1 MIEETIE
8 ETLSMG
14 VLGEMDENETLAVL
28 PMTGDR
34 TGPWAFLA
42 ALSGLG
48 LIILSFCFKKKE
60 N

>member
-1 MIEETIE
+1 
-8 ETLSMG
+8 
-14 VLGEMDENETLAVL
+14 MDENETLAVL

-34 TGPWAFLA
+34 TGPWGLLA

-48 LIILSFCFKKKE
+48 LIILSFAFKEEE